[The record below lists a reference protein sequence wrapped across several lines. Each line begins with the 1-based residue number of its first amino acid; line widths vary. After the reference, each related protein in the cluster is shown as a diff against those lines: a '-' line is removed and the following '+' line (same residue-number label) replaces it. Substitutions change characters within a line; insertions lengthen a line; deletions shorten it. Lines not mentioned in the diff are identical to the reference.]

1 VTRFHAFPATF
12 RPTLP
17 LARNAGYQLAGR
29 GRDGRRLGV
38 VTGVG
43 TLTVTQAQEAQPCS
57 GLPIESA
64 PVLRSVM
71 ALSSSRPWRRLS
83 DFARAEY
90 ATELLLGVERRRP
103 AR

>member
-1 VTRFHAFPATF
+1 
-12 RPTLP
+12 
-17 LARNAGYQLAGR
+17 
-29 GRDGRRLGV
+29 
-38 VTGVG
+38 
-43 TLTVTQAQEAQPCS
+43 
-57 GLPIESA
+57 LPIESA